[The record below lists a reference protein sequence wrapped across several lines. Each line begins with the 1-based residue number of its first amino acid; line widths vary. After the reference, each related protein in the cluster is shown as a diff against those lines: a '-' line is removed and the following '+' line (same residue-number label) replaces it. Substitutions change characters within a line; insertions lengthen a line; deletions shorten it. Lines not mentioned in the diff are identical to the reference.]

1 MAFKPTW
8 RQTVGDPSSYANI
21 DEVVVKHMSLDW
33 NIDFTV
39 HEVRGSVELRMEVLS
54 DTRKIVL
61 DSRDLTIHDVTV
73 DGTAALFTE
82 GDDSDVFGTPITIFP
97 PEPLTAGA
105 IIYVKISYKTSP
117 DCSALAWL
125 PPAQTEGKTHPY
137 LFSQCQAIHARSLVP
152 CMDAPSVRAT
162 YDAKVSVPKELRALM
177 SAILHTTE
185 EVGDYCVSTFDQPVA
200 IASNLLAIVVGNL
213 ERRDISHRVAIWSEP
228 VVVDDAASDFSNTE
242 KFVKA
247 CEELVGPYEWTRYD
261 IVCLPGSFPLGGMEN
276 PCLTFASPTL
286 LTGDKS
292 LTDVICH
299 EVAHSWTGNLVSPKT
314 WEDFYMNEG
323 FTMFLQRKVMA
334 KLYGNEHFGFDA
346 ILGWDELQEYISSQG
361 DDHAYTVMR
370 PELDGVDPDDAYSV
384 VPYEKGFI
392 FVCYLES
399 LVGDKAAFEKWLY
412 KYIQTFRRQA
422 ITTDDMLG
430 HYVTY
435 FTTEGR
441 NVDFSQADFRAWFDE
456 PGLPPVP
463 PNFRSKLIDDSLE
476 LTEKWRRIAEG
487 SQEEVSP
494 ADIDGW
500 MCLQICCF
508 LNRIDFDLPVEALTL
523 MDKHYKLNSSNNSEV
538 LFLWLTLCIKNK
550 WSGHEGVLRSFLK
563 RVGRMRFT
571 RPLYC
576 ELKEVDEAEAV
587 AIFQENK
594 DRYHNICSKMVA
606 KDLGLDE
613 EPEPVVEPE
622 PEPEPEPEVEV
633 KKVHKTHK
641 RLSFK
646 RDGEWWHDG
655 GKPRSRSVKASDAAA
670 AAAKLAQC

>member
-1 MAFKPTW
+1 MPTKPTW
-8 RQTVGDPSSYANI
+8 RQTVGDPSSYANFE
-21 DEVVVKHMSLDW
+21 EVVVKHMSIDW
-33 NIDFTV
+33 NVDFKAS
-39 HEVRGSVELRMEVLS
+39 EVQGTVELHVEALQ
-54 DTRKIVL
+54 DADKIVL
-61 DSRDLTIHDVTV
+61 DSRDLTIHKITV
-73 DGTAALFTE
+73 GAEETQVRYTE
-82 GDDSDVFGTPITIFP
+82 GDDSDAFGTPITIHTS
-97 PEPLTAGA
+97 LAAGA
-105 IIYVKISYKTSP
+105 TTTIRILYKTSP

-606 KDLGLDE
+606 KDLDIE
-613 EPEPVVEPE
+613 EPETEPE
-622 PEPEPEPEVEV
+622 PEPEPEPG
-633 KKVHKTHK
+633 HKFHK
-641 RLSFK
+641 IYKRVSLR
-646 RDGEWWHDG
+646 RDGEWVQHDG
-655 GKPRSRSVKASDAAA
+655 GSKPRARRLPMSKSAEILVR
-670 AAAKLAQC
+670 

>member
-1 MAFKPTW
+1 MMPVL
-8 RQTVGDPSSYANI
+8 RQTRGDPSTYSNI

-33 NIDFTV
+33 NVDFLLQ
-39 HEVRGSVELRMEVLS
+39 EVQGSVVLTVEALK
-54 DTRKIVL
+54 DTDKIVL
-61 DSRDLTIHDVTV
+61 DSRDITIHGVEV
-73 DGTAALFTE
+73 GGTSAAHTAGE
-82 GDDSDVFGTPITIFP
+82 TSIVFGTPITIHTP
-97 PEPLTAGA
+97 TTLTAGSEVTVT
-105 IIYVKISYKTSP
+105 ITYKTSP
-117 DCSALAWL
+117 NCTALAWL
-125 PPAQTEGKTHPY
+125 SPSQTHDGKYPY
-137 LFSQCQAIHARSLVP
+137 VFSQCQAIHARSLVP
-152 CMDAPSVRAT
+152 CMDAASVRFT
-162 YDAKVSVPKELRALM
+162 YDAKVAVPKELRGLM
-177 SAILHTTE
+177 SALLQTTE
-185 EVGDYCVSTFDQPVA
+185 VIGDHCVSTFDQPVP
-200 IASNLLAIVVGNL
+200 IASNLLALLVGHVV
-213 ERRDISHRVAIWSEP
+213 RREVSDRVAIWAEP
-228 VVVDDAASDFSNTE
+228 GIIDKAAFDFSDTE
-242 KFVKA
+242 KFVVA

-606 KDLGLDE
+606 KDLDIE
-613 EPEPVVEPE
+613 EPETEPE
-622 PEPEPEPEVEV
+622 PEPEPEPG
-633 KKVHKTHK
+633 HKFHK
-641 RLSFK
+641 IYKRVSLR
-646 RDGEWWHDG
+646 RDGEWVQHDG
-655 GKPRSRSVKASDAAA
+655 GSKPRARRLPMSKSAEILVR
-670 AAAKLAQC
+670 

>member
-334 KLYGNEHFGFDA
+334 KLYGEEHFDFDA
-346 ILGWDELQEYISSQG
+346 ILGLDSLKKYMKAKGE
-361 DDHAYTVMR
+361 DHPYTKLR
-370 PELDGVDPDDAYSV
+370 PVLDGVDPDDAYSV
-384 VPYEKGFI
+384 VPYEKGFN

-399 LVGDKAAFEKWLY
+399 LVGKAAFQEWMY
-412 KYIQTFRRQA
+412 DYIQTFRRQA
-422 ITTDDMLG
+422 ITSEDMLG
-430 HYVTY
+430 HYITY

-441 NVDFSQADFRAWFDE
+441 NVDFSGVDFRAWLDE
-456 PGLPPVP
+456 PGMPPGLIT
-463 PNFRSKLIDDSLE
+463 FESKLLDDSEALAK
-476 LTEKWRRIAEG
+476 KWRLIAAGEG
-487 SQEEVSP
+487 DKAS
-494 ADIDGW
+494 AAALDIQGW
-500 MCLQICCF
+500 TSLQICCF
-508 LNRIDFDLPVEALTL
+508 LNRVDYPLPVDVLTQ
-523 MDKHYKLNSSNNSEV
+523 MDKHYKFNSSANSEV
-538 LFLWLTLCIKNK
+538 LCLWLVLCIRNK
-550 WSGHEGVLRSFLK
+550 WSGHEDVLKMFLK
-563 RVGRMRFT
+563 RVGRMRFV
-571 RPLYC
+571 RPLYT
-576 ELKEVDEAEAV
+576 ELKKTVFDTAV
-587 AIFQENK
+587 AIFQENR
-594 DRYHNICSKMVA
+594 DRYHSVCAKMVA
-606 KDLGLDE
+606 KDIGLDSE
-613 EPEPVVEPE
+613 FR
-622 PEPEPEPEVEV
+622 
-633 KKVHKTHK
+633 K
-641 RLSFK
+641 S
-646 RDGEWWHDG
+646 
-655 GKPRSRSVKASDAAA
+655 
-670 AAAKLAQC
+670 